1 MTCSFSNCSAEC
13 WATAQLAA
21 DWAAACFGHRAPP
34 LAPRAPCSV
43 TASAGYPCDPIHN
56 ASTPPALHPTGAGAL
71 RCNGVAA
78 AVAACSGWMDYRN
91 AVHLEPL
98 QVHFIQ
104 GNVLSCYWH
113 IPVSLA
119 ASLPVSQVSPNPC
132 NDSSENSTA
141 VYRAVTY
148 MTS

>member
-1 MTCSFSNCSAEC
+1 MLSAGPRLN
-13 WATAQLAA
+13 WQLTGLLLALVTEH
-21 DWAAACFGHRAPP
+21 HR
-34 LAPRAPCSV
+34 LHLKPRAPLRLQQV
-43 TASAGYPCDPIHN
+43 THAIRFITRPRHQPCIPQEQKHCV
-56 ASTPPALHPTGAGAL
+56 ATALLLLWLHAQGGWITEMQFIL
-71 RCNGVAA
+71 SRCK
-78 AVAACSGWMDYRN
+78 CTSFKETY
-91 AVHLEPL
+91 
-98 QVHFIQ
+98 
-104 GNVLSCYWH
+104 CYWH